1 MGRAP
6 GTRAVVSA
14 AIALATALLMLLA
27 ACDGG
32 GAPQEQAP
40 TESFLELMA
49 YVPAA
54 REYQQVCFSNPRGF
68 LDATGFEDIRTVE
81 QAIALMKS
89 QSILTKDLEALSPDE
104 LDKLFSVRP
113 VSVPSL
119 YTDYWSLH
127 LEKTRDLLGV
137 ELFEVEDLLSTGSEY
152 LDVVR
157 GPFDSEAMSRT
168 LEAQGYSRE
177 DHGGTPFYAISGDF
191 DPTFIVDER
200 GFETLTELG
209 ALVIDRMNRVWLSD
223 GTLVAAPATQIMTDA
238 MDAASGRI
246 ASILDRPQ
254 YRRTAESLGP
264 VHAACLLDPAQF
276 SDETLLD
283 SAAYL
288 VAARQLQEAG
298 PEQNAQETGE
308 EWDARLELA
317 RRGLAKNLPFQYPQW
332 ARLDPPALLALGY
345 YREADGANVFKV
357 GLWYDD
363 KEKAKTNAAELQKRL
378 AQYQSESWGKPLC
391 DEAEAHS
398 QAWSDG
404 SLVVVECRGG
414 LARQWTWALEAAD
427 LLFLLERLPGQ

>member
-89 QSILTKDLEALSPDE
+89 QSIAMRDVETPSPE
-104 LDKLFSVRP
+104 LLDSLFSVGP
-113 VSVPSL
+113 VGVPSL
-119 YTDYWSLH
+119 YTDYWGLH
-127 LEKTRDLLGV
+127 FEKTRDLLGV
-137 ELFEVEDLLSTGSEY
+137 EFFQVDDLLSTGSEY

-177 DHGGTPFYAISGDF
+177 DHRGTPFYAISGDF
-191 DPTFIVDER
+191 DVSFVVNEQ
-200 GFETLTELG
+200 GYETLTELG
-209 ALVIDRMNRVWLSD
+209 ALVIDRMNRVWLRD

-238 MDAASGRI
+238 MDTASGQI
-246 ASILDRPQ
+246 PSILDRPQ
-254 YRRTAESLGP
+254 YRRMAEGLGP
-264 VHAACLLDPAQF
+264 VHAACLLDPAQY
-276 SDETLLD
+276 SDELLLR
-283 SAAYL
+283 STTSEEP
-288 VAARQLQEAG
+288 R
-298 PEQNAQETGE
+298 PELLE
-308 EWDARLELA
+308 RL
-317 RRGLAKNLPFQYPQW
+317 PSQYPDW
-332 ARLDPPALLALGY
+332 GSLNPPSLLALGY
-345 YREADGANVFKV
+345 YRDPDGTNVLKV
-357 GLWYDD
+357 GLYYDD

-414 LARQWTWALEAAD
+414 LARQWTSILKTAD